1 MRAPTLDQS
10 LRKLGVEKLSKED
23 VAKMPWE
30 SLEGKITNWIHY
42 MRIAVRRT
50 FYLSADDDFRFH
62 FILKMELIHNKYC
75 LIVLLTFKILIF
87 ELCVQF

>member
-42 MRIAVRRT
+42 MRIAVSLIL
-50 FYLSADDDFRFH
+50 YLSADDDFWS
-62 FILKMELIHNKYC
+62 ILL
-75 LIVLLTFKILIF
+75 
-87 ELCVQF
+87 